1 MQPFVDVH
9 IMALK
14 AVHDIPEMWSSDQ
27 YRQLLQALEFDDID
41 DIETADLF
49 DMTVMALQDLK
60 PEAAAEAVL
69 KVLLGDRLH
78 AGIRHNLVHEMKEQR
93 MWEAYGQVDCH
104 ADLFLTAIL
113 LNHAFANQYPRPEI
127 GCLTLTL
134 SPQNSLAAKQL
145 TTDPSPSFIMHLLAD
160 GMDEDSILK
169 RLYAAQLKEQT
180 IPDAPAIIWYSQ
192 VRSREEA
199 SLQLVVYS
207 SWYWLRPLKNI
218 RQYQSPAKIGTS
230 V

>member
-1 MQPFVDVH
+1 MQPLVDVR

-14 AVHDIPEMWSSDQ
+14 AVHDIPEMWSADQ

-78 AGIRHNLVHEMKEQR
+78 AGIRHNLVHEMKDQH
-93 MWEAYGQVDCH
+93 MWEAYGQVNCH
-104 ADLFLTAIL
+104 ADLFLTAVL
-113 LNHAFANQYPRPEI
+113 LNHAFAKLYPQPEI
-127 GCLTLTL
+127 CRLILTVTA
-134 SPQNSLAAKQL
+134 QNTPAAKLLSAEL
-145 TTDPSPSFIMHLLAD
+145 TASFIVRLLAD
-160 GMDEDSILK
+160 GMDVHSILK
-169 RLYAAQLKEQT
+169 RLYAPQLSGQ
-180 IPDAPAIIWYSQ
+180 IFPDAPAIIWYNQ
-192 VRSREEA
+192 VLSRQED
-199 SLQLVVYS
+199 SLQLIVYS

-218 RQYQSPAKIGTS
+218 REYQSSAS
-230 V
+230 